1 MKKIAA
7 LFAFIAVLLSAVPA
21 MTSCASEA
29 DRREAADSAASL
41 IEASLEINEI
51 FYGKGLPQSDADSDD
66 SRRFADENGLDVNA
80 VSYLPVS
87 AECTYKSIQ
96 DIKVAAEKV
105 YSSAYCAQLFKVGFE
120 GFSNDE
126 GTRAVYARYM
136 EDESGTLV
144 VRSDLSDTGIQL
156 DRTFDTDTIKVKKL
170 KSNTAVI
177 SVDSFLNGEKSD
189 TLELTMVR
197 QDGQWRLDTPTY

>member
-1 MKKIAA
+1 
-7 LFAFIAVLLSAVPA
+7 
-21 MTSCASEA
+21 
-29 DRREAADSAASL
+29 
-41 IEASLEINEI
+41 
-51 FYGKGLPQSDADSDD
+51 
-66 SRRFADENGLDVNA
+66 
-80 VSYLPVS
+80 
-87 AECTYKSIQ
+87 
-96 DIKVAAEKV
+96 
-105 YSSAYCAQLFKVGFE
+105 
-120 GFSNDE
+120 
-126 GTRAVYARYM
+126 M